1 MSARFLLCCWP
12 FPGHVN
18 PNVAV
23 ARALQ
28 ERGHE
33 VAFYTGEDGRAT
45 IEREGFTVFGFR
57 RVAAAWKPVLEL
69 ERRAVGRRGHLRAQA
84 AAFRGWLLGTVPAQV
99 EDLEPIVE
107 HWTPDVLV
115 AEPAMLGPIT
125 VLWEKTGIPLA
136 ALATF
141 MGPLIPGPDAPIALN
156 LGLPPART
164 RPTRL
169 AKALADRVVDRVAA
183 GLRRDIDGIRAAHG
197 LPALGR
203 SINAHTGRL
212 PLYLVGN
219 VPELD
224 YARRDLPASVHYVG
238 PCTWQP
244 SHDASSAEWLGSIP
258 AGRPWVH
265 VTEGTSNAGRA
276 FLLDAAVRGL
286 AGRPLE
292 ALLTT
297 GHRDPATL
305 GLGVGAG
312 AGARAGAGAGAG
324 AGAPN
329 VHVTSFLNHAELL
342 PRCAA
347 IVTTGGAGTVMAAAR
362 AGIPQLVVASSWDQP
377 DNGRRVLE
385 AGVGL
390 TLSRRR
396 CTPQRLGAAVED
408 LLGDDRRRE
417 RAARLGER
425 MRRTRGPERAAELLE
440 GLIGGGAAP
449 RRTVLAAASFT
460 TGKELT

>member
-18 PNVAV
+18 PNIAV
-23 ARALQ
+23 ARALR

-33 VAFYTGEDGRAT
+33 VAFYTGEDGRT
-45 IEREGFTVFGFR
+45 TVEREGFEVFGFE

-69 ERRAVGRRGHLRAQA
+69 ERRAAGRRGQLRAQA

-99 EDLEPIVE
+99 EDLEPIIE

-125 VLWEKTGIPLA
+125 VLWEKTGIPVA

-141 MGPLIPGPDAPIALN
+141 MGPLVPGPDAPIALN

-164 RPTRL
+164 RATRL
-169 AKALADRVVDRVAA
+169 AKALADRVVDRAAA
-183 GLRRDIDGIRAAHG
+183 GFRRRVDEIRAAHG

-219 VPELD
+219 LPELD
-224 YARRDLPASVHYVG
+224 YGRRDLPAGVHYVG

-244 SHDASSAEWLGSIP
+244 SHDPQTAEWLASIP
-258 AGRPWVH
+258 SERPWVH
-265 VTEGTSNAGRA
+265 VTEGTSNAGRP

-286 AGRPLE
+286 AARPLR

-297 GHRDPATL
+297 GHRDPVAL
-305 GLGVGAG
+305 GLQ
-312 AGARAGAGAGAG
+312 
-324 AGAPN
+324 APAAN
-329 VHVTSFLNHAELL
+329 VHITSFLNHADLL

-347 IVTTGGAGTVMAAAR
+347 IVTTGGAGTVLAAAT
-362 AGIPQLVVASSWDQP
+362 AGIPQLVVPSSWDQP
-377 DNGRRVLE
+377 DNGRRVVE
-385 AGVGL
+385 AGVGR
-390 TLSRRR
+390 TLPRRR
-396 CTPQRLGAAVED
+396 CGPERLAAAVEE
-408 LLGDDRRRE
+408 LLGDDGRRL
-417 RAARLGER
+417 RAERLGER
-425 MRRTRGPERAAELLE
+425 LRRTRGPGRAAELLE
-440 GLIGGGAAP
+440 DLAGTGSTPERVGAA
-449 RRTVLAAASFT
+449 AGSFT
-460 TGKELT
+460 KGKELA

>member
-1 MSARFLLCCWP
+1 MTSRFLLCCWP

-23 ARALQ
+23 ARALR

-33 VAFYTGEDGRAT
+33 VAFYTGEDART
-45 IEREGFTVFGFR
+45 TVEREGFAVFGFE

-69 ERRAVGRRGHLRAQA
+69 ERRAAGRRGQLRAQA
-84 AAFRGWLLGTVPAQV
+84 AAFRGWLLGTLPAQV
-99 EDLEPIVE
+99 EDLEPIIE

-125 VLWEKTGIPLA
+125 VLWEKTGIPVA

-141 MGPLIPGPDAPIALN
+141 MGPLIPGPDAPIAFN

-164 RPTRL
+164 TATRL
-169 AKALADRVVDRVAA
+169 AKALADRAVDRAAA
-183 GLRRDIDGIRAAHG
+183 GFRRRVDEIRAAHG

-224 YARRDLPASVHYVG
+224 YGRRDLPAGVHYVG
-238 PCTWQP
+238 PCSWQP
-244 SHDASSAEWLGSIP
+244 SHDPQTAEWLASIP
-258 AGRPWVH
+258 GDRPWVH

-297 GHRDPATL
+297 GHRDPVAL
-305 GLGVGAG
+305 GLGAG
-312 AGARAGAGAGAG
+312 AA
-324 AGAPN
+324 N
-329 VHVTSFLNHAELL
+329 VRVTSYLNHAELL

-347 IVTTGGAGTVMAAAR
+347 IVTTGGAGTVLAAAR
-362 AGIPQLVVASSWDQP
+362 AGVPQLVVPTTWDQP

-390 TLSRRR
+390 TLPKRR
-396 CTPQRLGAAVED
+396 CSPPRLAAAVEE
-408 LLGDDRRRE
+408 LLGDDRRRQRAE
-417 RAARLGER
+417 RLGARL
-425 MRRTRGPERAAELLE
+425 RRTSGPGRAAELLE
-440 GLIGGGAAP
+440 GLTGTEAAP
-449 RRTVLAAASFT
+449 TRAVIAAASLT
-460 TGKELT
+460 KGKELA